1 MSSKMVT
8 LIQYIVLHA
17 TIDIVKAHKSNK
29 NMVDKTV
36 AIATTMD
43 E

>member
-1 MSSKMVT
+1 MIT

-17 TIDIVKAHKSNK
+17 TIDTIKAYKSNK
-29 NMVDKTV
+29 NTVDNIV